1 MQLGTKYSR
10 DSSYSLY
17 IVFTIVPSRN
27 SAVTLG
33 TYIFHMEIEQIKYW
47 LAFNRTS
54 GIGRARFQRLESHFD
69 SMEAAWSANAAE
81 LRAAGLDR
89 RTIRAIVDSRRTV
102 DPDVEA
108 DKLLRSGVRALTWHD
123 DEYPAQLKEIY
134 DLPPLLYIRGTL
146 LPEDACSVAVVGT
159 RNPSH
164 YGRQVAEQIVYDI
177 ARAGVTIVSGLAR
190 GIDGMAHRVTLDAG
204 QRTIAVLGSGL
215 DNIYPPEHTNLS
227 EQIANNGV
235 LLSEYAPGTKPD
247 PRNFPRRNR
256 IMSGMTLGTLV
267 IEASGKSGALITA
280 RQALEESRE
289 VFAVPGSIFSKNS
302 EGTNRLIKRGEAK
315 LVTSYEDVL
324 EELNLTAVE
333 RQIEMAA
340 LFPEDDDEANLLRYI
355 TFDPVH
361 VDEVCRSS
369 GRTASDVSSTLAM
382 MELKG
387 LVKQVGGMNYV
398 RMREASGEHSASAV

>member
-1 MQLGTKYSR
+1 M
-10 DSSYSLY
+10 
-17 IVFTIVPSRN
+17 
-27 SAVTLG
+27 AA
-33 TYIFHMEIEQIKYW
+33 YW
-47 LAFNRTS
+47 LALNRTS
-54 GIGRARFQRLESHFD
+54 GIGRARFQRLESYFD
-69 SMEAAWSANAAE
+69 SMEAAWWAGAAE

-89 RTIRAIVDSRRTV
+89 RAVRAVVDGRRTV
-102 DPDVEA
+102 DPDAEA
-108 DKLLRSGVRALTWHD
+108 DRLLRSGVRALTWHD
-123 DEYPAQLKEIY
+123 DEYPARLKEIY
-134 DLPPLLYIRGTL
+134 DLPPLLYVRGTL
-146 LPEDACSVAVVGT
+146 HPEDARSVAVVGT

-164 YGRQVAEQIVYDI
+164 YGREVAEQMVYDI

-190 GIDGMAHRVTLDAG
+190 GVDGIAHRVTLDAG

-215 DNIYPPEHTNLS
+215 DIIYPPEHTNLS
-227 EQIANNGV
+227 EQIADNGA
-235 LLSEYAPGTKPD
+235 LLSEYPLGTKPD
-247 PRNFPRRNR
+247 SRNFPRRNR

-267 IEASGKSGALITA
+267 IEAGGKSGALITA
-280 RQALEESRE
+280 QQALEENRE
-289 VFAVPGSIFSKNS
+289 VFAVPGRISSENSK
-302 EGTNRLIKRGEAK
+302 GTNKLIRKGEAK

-340 LFPEDDDEANLLRYI
+340 LFPEDDDEADLLRYI

-369 GRTASDVSSTLAM
+369 GRTAPDVSSMLAM

-398 RMREASGEHSASAV
+398 RMREVSDEYSASAV